1 MIIEEKLA
9 GPWQENAALRGMFEA
24 RKRVFVDLL
33 KWDLPVVADRFEID
47 RFDDIHARYLIV
59 AKEGG
64 AHLGSARLLPTHRP
78 HILGS
83 LFPDLCAGEVPAGPG
98 IFEITR
104 FCLDRNQGALERR
117 LTRNRLVSALV
128 THALQT
134 GIHTYT
140 GVAEMSWLS
149 QILAFG
155 WRCRPLGIPKRSVS
169 GMLGALLIEID
180 DDTPALLAANGIW
193 SGEELADL
201 PALEAA

>member
-1 MIIEEKLA
+1 MIIEERLA
-9 GPWQENAALRGMFEA
+9 GPWQENAALKGMFEA

-47 RFDDIHARYLIV
+47 RFDDAHAHYLIV
-59 AKEGG
+59 ARRDGT
-64 AHLGSARLLPTHRP
+64 HLGSARLLPTNRP
-78 HILGS
+78 HILSS
-83 LFPDLCAGEVPAGPG
+83 LFPDLCASGVPAGPG

-104 FCLDRNQGALERR
+104 FCLDRNQGAHERR

-128 THALQT
+128 AHALET

-140 GVAEMSWLS
+140 GVAELGWLS

-155 WRCRPLGIPKRSVS
+155 WKCRPLGIPQRSDS
-169 GMLGALLIEID
+169 GTLGALLIEID

-193 SGEELADL
+193 VEEADAPL